1 MTVPAVWP
9 LITLKKISMKKIFN
23 KIGQVLQLLLTAP
36 VKLPGKVGNVLKYLA
51 LGLGIVETVL
61 DEAESPPQLDDGK
74 GPLEGKDN
82 PVDGERNQ
90 SALGETMSSSALP
103 TDNDP
108 SEDVRENKSVKN
120 GAENTVERSATDEME

>member
-1 MTVPAVWP
+1 M
-9 LITLKKISMKKIFN
+9 ITLKKISMKKIFN

-61 DEAESPPQLDDGK
+61 DEAKPQSEVDDGK
-74 GPLEGKDN
+74 QPLEGKDN
-82 PVDGERNQ
+82 PVDSESNR
-90 SALGETMSSSALP
+90 SALGETMSSSVLP

-108 SEDVRENKSVKN
+108 SESAREDESVKN
-120 GAENTVERSATDEME
+120 GTENPVERSATDEME